1 MAIIVRGLETREAGG
16 YFDCVAR
23 VAIDGRDREMVL
35 RRYGD
40 HPDLTRRDDT
50 FDPFAVA
57 LLVPAMI
64 RGEPLVIEGGVDEFL
79 LVALRSLVQETLRLM
94 APAWKRVAVEA
105 EPRPAPLA
113 TDWSKGAATAMSG
126 GIDSM
131 HLMRHRFLDPGVP
144 EAMRVRTPVHHHV
157 GAHGDDDRV
166 FDEQVAHARRVADRL
181 GLPLVGTRCSFTEA
195 YRGMKHIH
203 SVLPRNVAA
212 SLALDHL
219 FAVFHYGSSEPL
231 GGRPRMTRFDGIATL
246 EPQLLPL
253 FNTTKAVWMQFGA
266 DVSRLQ
272 KTADVLAEEWLRG
285 DLLVCIRGFQP
296 DRANLNCGRCYKC
309 CRVLLHAE
317 ADGILDQVAGTFD
330 LEGARRGRTH
340 ALVRLVHRSLGPWRN
355 GNETDLLKY
364 LHERRFPFPAW
375 IRPAVA
381 LAIAVHGTRHSL
393 RPEGDGD
400 QRPAQSAATRSS
412 AATSASR

>member
-1 MAIIVRGLETREAGG
+1 MAIIVRGLETRDERGF
-16 YFDCVAR
+16 FDCVAR
-23 VAIDGRDREMVL
+23 VTLDGREREMTL

-40 HPDLTRRDDT
+40 HPDLTRRADT
-50 FDPFAVA
+50 YDPFAVA

-64 RGEPLVIEGGVDEFL
+64 RGEPLVIEGEVDEFL
-79 LVALRSLVQETLRLM
+79 LIALRSLVQETLRLM
-94 APAWKRVAVEA
+94 APGWKRVAVEA
-105 EPRPAPLA
+105 EPRPALPV
-113 TDWSKGAATAMSG
+113 TDWTKGAATAMSG

-131 HLMRHRFLDPGVP
+131 HLMRHRFLDPSVP
-144 EAMRVRTPVHHHV
+144 ATLRVRTLVHHHV

-166 FDEQVAHARRVADRL
+166 FEEQVAHARRVADRL

-195 YRGMKHIH
+195 YRGMNYIH

-231 GGRPRMTRFDGIATL
+231 GGRPQMTRFDGIATL

-253 FNTTKAVWMQFGA
+253 FNTTRAVWMQFGA
-266 DVSRLQ
+266 DATRLR
-272 KTADVLAEEWLRG
+272 KTADVLAEDLLCS
-285 DLLVCIRGFQP
+285 DLLVCIRGFQA
-296 DRANLNCGRCYKC
+296 DRGNLNCGRCYKC

-317 ADGILDQVAGTFD
+317 ADGRLDAVSRTFD

-340 ALVRLVHRSLGPWRN
+340 ALLRLVHRSLGPWRN

-364 LHERRFPFPAW
+364 LHERRFPFPLW

-381 LAIAVHGTRHSL
+381 LALAVHGTRHSL
-393 RPEGDGD
+393 RPEP
-400 QRPAQSAATRSS
+400 QPPAQAAATRSI

>member
-1 MAIIVRGLETREAGG
+1 MAIIVRGLETRDEGG
-16 YFDCVAR
+16 FFDCAAR
-23 VAIDGRDREMVL
+23 VTLDGREREMTL

-40 HPDLTRRDDT
+40 HPDLIRREDT
-50 FDPFAVA
+50 YDPFAVG

-64 RGEPLVIEGGVDEFL
+64 RGEPLVIEGAVDEFL
-79 LVALRSLVQETLRLM
+79 LLALRSLVQETLRLM
-94 APAWKRVAVEA
+94 APGWKRVAVEA
-105 EPRPAPLA
+105 EPRVALPA
-113 TDWSKGAATAMSG
+113 TDWTKGAATAMSG

-131 HLMRHRFLDPGVP
+131 HLMRHRFLDPAVP
-144 EAMRVRTPVHHHV
+144 EALRVRTLVHHHV

-166 FDEQVAHARRVADRL
+166 FEEQVAHARRVADRL

-195 YRGMKHIH
+195 YRGMKYIH

-253 FNTTKAVWMQFGA
+253 FNTTRAVWMQFGA
-266 DVSRLQ
+266 DATRLR
-272 KTADVLAEEWLRG
+272 KTADVLAEDVLCG
-285 DLLVCIRGFQP
+285 DLLVCIRGFQA

-317 ADGILDQVAGTFD
+317 ADGRLDAVAGTFD

-340 ALVRLVHRSLGPWRN
+340 ALLRLVHRSLGPWRN

-364 LHERRFPFPAW
+364 MHERRFPFPLW

-381 LAIAVHGTRHSL
+381 LALAVHGTRHSL
-393 RPEGDGD
+393 RPEP
-400 QRPAQSAATRSS
+400 QPPAQAAATRST

>member
-1 MAIIVRGLETREAGG
+1 MAIIVRGLETRDEGG
-16 YFDCVAR
+16 FFDCAAR
-23 VAIDGRDREMVL
+23 VTLDGREREMTL

-40 HPDLTRRDDT
+40 HPDLIRREDT
-50 FDPFAVA
+50 YDPFAVG

-64 RGEPLVIEGGVDEFL
+64 RGEPLVIEGAVDEFL
-79 LVALRSLVQETLRLM
+79 LLALRSLVQETLRLM
-94 APAWKRVAVEA
+94 APGWKRVAVEA
-105 EPRPAPLA
+105 EPRVALPA
-113 TDWSKGAATAMSG
+113 TDWTKGAATAMSG

-131 HLMRHRFLDPGVP
+131 HLMRHRFLDPAVP
-144 EAMRVRTPVHHHV
+144 EALRVRTLVHHHV

-166 FDEQVAHARRVADRL
+166 FEEQVAHARRVADRL

-195 YRGMKHIH
+195 YRGMKYIH

-253 FNTTKAVWMQFGA
+253 FNTTRAVWMQFGA
-266 DVSRLQ
+266 DATRLR
-272 KTADVLAEEWLRG
+272 KTADVLAEDVLCG
-285 DLLVCIRGFQP
+285 DLLVCIRGFQA

-317 ADGILDQVAGTFD
+317 ADGRLDAVAGTFD

-340 ALVRLVHRSLGPWRN
+340 ALLRLVHRSLGPWRN

-364 LHERRFPFPAW
+364 MHERRFPFPLW

-381 LAIAVHGTRHSL
+381 LALAVHGTRHSL
-393 RPEGDGD
+393 RPEP
-400 QRPAQSAATRSS
+400 QPPAQAAATRST
-412 AATSASR
+412 AETSASR